1 MEVNAYYTTPYWAKI
16 LCRSVVYDG
25 VGYIKMT
32 GMDTPCCQ
40 GSSSIS
46 VQLNAQGFLGNVILN
61 PAQHIVKEKKEK
73 HTKKPPSAR
82 LKFYLVE
89 NV

>member
-1 MEVNAYYTTPYWAKI
+1 MEVNAYYTTPYRAKI

-40 GSSSIS
+40 SSSSIS
-46 VQLNAQGFLGNVILN
+46 VQLKAQGFLGNVILN
-61 PAQHIVKEKKEK
+61 PAQHIVKGKNTQKNP
-73 HTKKPPSAR
+73 PPSAR
-82 LKFYLVE
+82 PKFYLVE